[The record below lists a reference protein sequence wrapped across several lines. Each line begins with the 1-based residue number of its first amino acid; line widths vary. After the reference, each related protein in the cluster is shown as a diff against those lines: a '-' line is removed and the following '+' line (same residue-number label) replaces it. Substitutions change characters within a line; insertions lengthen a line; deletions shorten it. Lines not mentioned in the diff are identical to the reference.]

1 MHSNMAQ
8 ARLVKNGVV
17 GDHRLND
24 AQFLASF
31 HLPRFDQRIDTLQ
44 RRNPLPREARIRFDE
59 AEHTY
64 TIDGHVLAPRSVTGL
79 VHAYASHFDPYK
91 AIGCMRSGRRWG
103 ERQLEFMKDDGELMT
118 DGEIVE
124 LWAARGRVASARG
137 TLLHFHAEMA
147 LNGMEI
153 EEPTSVEYRQL
164 RAIFHWLRDEGW
176 LPFRTEICLFS
187 CRLIVAGQADALFRN
202 ERDQIAILDWK
213 RSKGDS
219 VRRTPAPPSAG
230 RAS

>member
-64 TIDGHVLAPRSVTGL
+64 TIDGNVRAPRSVTGL
-79 VHAYASHFDPYK
+79 VHAYASHFDPYQ
-91 AIGCMRSGRRWG
+91 AIECMRSGRRWG
-103 ERQLEFMKDDGELMT
+103 ERQLEFMKSDGELMT

-124 LWAARGRVASARG
+124 LWAARGKGRVRPWHPRSLSRG
-137 TLLHFHAEMA
+137 
-147 LNGMEI
+147 NG
-153 EEPTSVEYRQL
+153 SK
-164 RAIFHWLRDEGW
+164 
-176 LPFRTEICLFS
+176 
-187 CRLIVAGQADALFRN
+187 RL
-202 ERDQIAILDWK
+202 
-213 RSKGDS
+213 
-219 VRRTPAPPSAG
+219 
-230 RAS
+230 

>member
-64 TIDGHVLAPRSVTGL
+64 TIDGNVRAPRSVTGL
-79 VHAYASHFDPYK
+79 VHAYASHFDPYQ
-91 AIGCMRSGRRWG
+91 AIECMRSGRRWG
-103 ERQLEFMKDDGELMT
+103 VRQLEFMKSDGELMT

-137 TLLHFHAEMA
+137 TLAHFHAEMA
-147 LNGMEI
+147 LNECEL
-153 EEPTSVEYRQL
+153 EEPTSIEFKQL
-164 RAIFHWLRDEGW
+164 SVLFEWLESQGW
-176 LPFRTEICLFS
+176 RPYRTEICVCS
-187 CRLIVAGQADALFRN
+187 CQLCLAGQADAIFRN
-202 ERDQIAILDWK
+202 QRNEFAILA
-213 RSKGDS
+213 RS
-219 VRRTPAPPSAG
+219 RNLIQITMFAG
-230 RAS
+230 FLFCC